1 MAQVVTGQNK
11 ERISASPINTSLQT
25 HTPQSIQI
33 LSSRGRKQTGK
44 HRTLLGLHWFT
55 SPSSP
60 FADLSSL
67 TKVLEAKHHQGLSPF
82 LWPCIEMDK
91 TSVFQASASLLYL
104 GSLGPWLDTVSRGPK
119 EPIWDQLHLSL
130 NLACSLLW
138 GLNLPLKVDLHN
150 QTD

>member
-1 MAQVVTGQNK
+1 MTFFPSKNIHGTEKAWLCYLPAT
-11 ERISASPINTSLQT
+11 ASDGSGGYRSEQGENLCQSHQYFLADSHTSEL
-25 HTPQSIQI
+25 QI

-82 LWPCIEMDK
+82 L
-91 TSVFQASASLLYL
+91 
-104 GSLGPWLDTVSRGPK
+104 
-119 EPIWDQLHLSL
+119 
-130 NLACSLLW
+130 
-138 GLNLPLKVDLHN
+138 
-150 QTD
+150 